1 MRNEPYK
8 FCMVENEYYMALY
21 EIKSHLRYILYRV
34 ETLFIL
40 QPHPAST
47 TRTADPAS
55 SAAVYRPYAHPRGY
69 SDGFSFDALQ
79 VLQIKVE
86 VTGRG
91 HQLQIV
97 VQMEAVP
104 DPHFGQAIAP
114 LASEFA
120 DKLLFLRNRAAAES
134 DGGPA

>member
-1 MRNEPYK
+1 MP
-8 FCMVENEYYMALY
+8 
-21 EIKSHLRYILYRV
+21 IP
-34 ETLFIL
+34 
-40 QPHPAST
+40 Q
-47 TRTADPAS
+47 
-55 SAAVYRPYAHPRGY
+55 GY
-69 SDGFSFDALQ
+69 SDGFSFAVLQ

-97 VQMEAVP
+97 VQMKAVP

-120 DKLLFLRNRAAAES
+120 DKLPFLRNRAAAES